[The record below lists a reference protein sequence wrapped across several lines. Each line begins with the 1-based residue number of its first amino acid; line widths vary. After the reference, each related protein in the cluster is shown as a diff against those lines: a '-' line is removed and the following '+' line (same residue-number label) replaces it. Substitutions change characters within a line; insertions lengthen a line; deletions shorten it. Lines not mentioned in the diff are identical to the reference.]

1 MITLSARGF
10 FLAAC
15 ILLIAIGGQ
24 WLGNGSGNGLEY
36 FWLLPL
42 LALLVFIVLE
52 RLANPA
58 SAIRL
63 ERQVK
68 GAVSPGE
75 KVLAVLDI
83 HNRSNRSC
91 RLEYQPAFPAQISAD
106 AKIKRFH
113 VPPAGHL
120 SDRFMLVASALG
132 EIALGDYYLR
142 VLGKYGLVWWHQR
155 RQNEDRVRVA
165 PASAVFSSR
174 SEGLQ
179 REGLRQ
185 STRRAVNGLEFLT
198 HREYQYG
205 DTLQSIDWKASARAR
220 QKMVRVMAREQRIE
234 LLILLDCGRTSQLKA
249 GEISQLYHNVNIA
262 SRLADVALQQ
272 GDHIACI
279 SYADKPLLTMP
290 LNRGNRARA
299 QLRSLLQQAQAQAG
313 ESNLLLAALQARRL
327 LGHRALVVVLTDLHS
342 GDAHSQFARAIR
354 LLSEKHQTLVASME
368 DKTILDRRWVGAQ
381 HWLDPYRNLAA
392 IEFIQERRL
401 SQKRLQQAGA
411 TVVTAPPDGLEQKVM
426 TYYQKLRMLQAG

>member
-42 LALLVFIVLE
+42 LALLVFIALE
-52 RLANPA
+52 RVVHPA

-63 ERQVK
+63 ERQVQ

-75 KVLAVLDI
+75 KALAVLDI
-83 HNRSNRSC
+83 HNRSNRPC
-91 RLEYQPAFPAQISAD
+91 WLEYQPAFPAQLGAD
-106 AKIKRFH
+106 AQIKRFR
-113 VPPAGHL
+113 VPAAGHL
-120 SDRFMLVASALG
+120 TDRFTLVASALG

-155 RQNEDRVRVA
+155 RQSDDRVRVA
-165 PASAVFSSR
+165 PASAIFSTR

-179 REGLRQ
+179 RDGLRQ
-185 STRRAVNGLEFLT
+185 SARRAFSGLEFLA

-205 DTLQSIDWKASARAR
+205 DSLQSIDWKASARAR
-220 QKMVRVMAREQRIE
+220 KKMVRVKAQEQRIE

-262 SRLADVALQQ
+262 SKLSDIALQQ
-272 GDHIACI
+272 GDSVACI

-290 LNRGNRARA
+290 LSRGNRARM
-299 QLRSLLQQAQAQAG
+299 QLRSLLQQATALPV
-313 ESNLLLAALQARRL
+313 ESSLLLAALQARRL
-327 LGHRALVVVLTDLHS
+327 LGHRGLVVVLTDLHS
-342 GDAHSQFARAIR
+342 GEMYSQFTRAIR
-354 LLSEKHQTLVASME
+354 LLSEKHLTLVASME
-368 DKTILDRRWVGAQ
+368 DATIRDRRWAGAS

-392 IEFIQERRL
+392 IEFVRERRL
-401 SQKRLQQAGA
+401 SQKRFQQAGA
-411 TVVTAPPDGLEQKVM
+411 HVVTAAPDVLEQKVM
-426 TYYQKLRMLQAG
+426 AYYQKLRTL